1 MESARDKLQNSD
13 MLGNEGID
21 RSVVAGRNNMKNR
34 SISSFSLKNKEV
46 MEKEE
51 KEENDGKIREEN
63 ENQEKYK
70 LTKDQAKAELDDDKN
85 MSGSM

>member
-85 MSGSM
+85 M